1 MTRLIISFYLML
13 FVSLAIF
20 FIGFMGTLSVALP
33 EPFVAGTN
41 QKMIKST
48 LILLNEEFHLK
59 DEHQTKTL
67 LEHYRK
73 LFGKD
78 LSLLDPS
85 SLSHLSQ
92 EQQASLKAGEL
103 AFEVIENP
111 IFINKQDYPSS
122 DKEDTYWFY
131 YFKQTDSRNVWRINF
146 DVDGG
151 ISFPLETNED
161 EAPSL
166 FYSKFLSGMM
176 AAIRSSLLKDGLENW
191 QTNIKH
197 IQLNSGLDV
206 NVVDEKLINMK
217 AFQDYKKSPL
227 SSKTEE
233 HTFRYIED
241 NGDISIVQRIPNST
255 LVLKVGPFEVSWFT
269 QHIDYLLMFAVLLG
283 FLSTFILFL
292 WPLWS
297 NLLKIKHATDK
308 FGKGNYSARIPS
320 SKLSPIKSIS
330 NAFNTMAKQTQ
341 DSIRSQKELTSAVSH
356 ELRTPIA
363 RMKFALET
371 LEYSQDEKE
380 KNASI
385 IDIKEDIAEL
395 NSLVD
400 ELLLYARYDQK
411 NATLNLA
418 DENLA
423 NWFNNSLERLQ
434 PLAVNKTLHYQ
445 LEGLNSDET
454 NQIDARLMTRVVDNL
469 VQNALRY
476 AKSEVSVR
484 LRKNHNGYLLL
495 VEDDGEGI
503 PEDQHNKI
511 FEAFSRIDNSRNR
524 KTGGY
529 GLGLAIVE
537 KIITAHKGRIH
548 IQTSTLGGALF
559 EVYFPTFR
567 DQ

>member
-20 FIGFMGTLSVALP
+20 FIGFMGTLFVALP

-48 LILLNEEFHLK
+48 MILLNEEFHLK

-111 IFINKQDYPSS
+111 IFINKQDYPSL
-122 DKEDTYWFY
+122 DKEGTYWFY

-146 DVDGG
+146 DIDGG
-151 ISFPLETNED
+151 ISFPLHTNED

-176 AAIRSSLLKDGLENW
+176 AVIRSSLLKDGLENW

-197 IQLNSGLDV
+197 IQLNSGLNI

-227 SSKTEE
+227 SSKAG
-233 HTFRYIED
+233 HVFRYIED
-241 NGDISIVQRIPNST
+241 DGDISIVQRIPNST
-255 LVLKVGPFEVSWFT
+255 LALKVGPFEVSWFT

-371 LEYSQDEKE
+371 LEYSQDKKE
-380 KNASI
+380 KDASI

-411 NATLNLA
+411 NATINLT

-423 NWFNNSLERLQ
+423 NWFNSSLERLL
-434 PLAVNKTLHYQ
+434 PLAVNKTLRYQ
-445 LEGLNSDET
+445 LEGLKSNET
-454 NQIDARLMTRVVDNL
+454 CQIDARLMTRVVDNL

-484 LRKNHNGYLLL
+484 LRKNQNGYLLL

-503 PEDQHNKI
+503 PEDQHNNI